1 MDASTVKLLITLLPL
16 VENMGKAIIAATGR
30 SQDEID
36 RMTLFQIKEM
46 LEQTRVENWPE
57 FEFKSPRKDT

>member
-1 MDASTVKLLITLLPL
+1 MNASTVKLLIALLPV
-16 VENMGKAIIAATGR
+16 VEDISKAIITATGR

-57 FEFKSPRKDT
+57 FEFDSPRKDS

>member
-1 MDASTVKLLITLLPL
+1 MDANTVKLLIALMSV
-16 VENMGKAIIAATGR
+16 VENMGKAIGSTTGR

-57 FEFKSPRKDT
+57 FEFDSPRKDS

>member
-1 MDASTVKLLITLLPL
+1 MDASTVKLLIALLPV

-46 LEQTRVENWPE
+46 LEQTHVENWPE
-57 FEFKSPRKDT
+57 FEFDSPRKDS